1 MTSQTSSSDKNIYC
15 GQSLSGTVSRECLSP
30 LPVSNG
36 RPIIEES
43 AMLRFNKNGLLELN
57 LNSGNVLGTKV
68 LLFLHLAYFSF
79 IFTLFIY
86 MSFSMGFEPF
96 LAVVIGFVIL
106 SVAIVGGPMF
116 FGIKDNIFN
125 SRNNFPLLFDCRLN
139 DVIFSWVEN
148 NSLKRPSL
156 LDSNI
161 LFFCFGFGVG
171 FLSLGITF
179 FLEGKSSGQ
188 IMAIIGSVLLIFP
201 IKPWVVYF
209 YKLRH
214 KKENEIR
221 LARIPWEK
229 VRVEYQTGM
238 SFHVFGTNNM
248 HRLCFFIQVPEKREG
263 FFSLSMPVFS
273 REEALS
279 TYEFIRDYMENGC
292 QRLKKSQG
300 NYLKDKASNY
310 SLAFYKERIAEY
322 RKEKVL
328 PVYLLWRLVNI
339 LTFTYW
345 VRWYLELLND
355 VLPQK
360 NPKKAELERLCSS
373 VAEADWVP
381 MNPVLK
387 EVNERVRSLYANG
400 HRWEDDIVQAV
411 IREYDDIT
419 AEKYDFDYV
428 DEIKEDKK

>member
-1 MTSQTSSSDKNIYC
+1 M
-15 GQSLSGTVSRECLSP
+15 LSFGVVFFLIGMMFV
-30 LPVSNG
+30 LQD
-36 RPIIEES
+36 I
-43 AMLRFNKNGLLELN
+43 
-57 LNSGNVLGTKV
+57 NSGD
-68 LLFLHLAYFSF
+68 
-79 IFTLFIY
+79 IQ
-86 MSFSMGFEPF
+86 
-96 LAVVIGFVIL
+96 
-106 SVAIVGGPMF
+106 
-116 FGIKDNIFN
+116 
-125 SRNNFPLLFDCRLN
+125 
-139 DVIFSWVEN
+139 
-148 NSLKRPSL
+148 
-156 LDSNI
+156 
-161 LFFCFGFGVG
+161 
-171 FLSLGITF
+171 LGIVMT
-179 FLEGKSSGQ
+179 
-188 IMAIIGSVLLIFP
+188 IIGIVFFIFP

-214 KKENEIR
+214 KKESEIR

-279 TYEFIRDYMENGC
+279 TYEFIRDYIENGC
-292 QRLKKSQG
+292 ERLKTSQG
-300 NYLKDKASNY
+300 NYLKDKASSY

-373 VAEADWVP
+373 VAQADWVP
-381 MNPVLK
+381 MSPVLK
-387 EVNERVRSLYANG
+387 EVNDRVRALYANG